1 MSKQEPLKIVSF
13 KAENIMKLS
22 AVSIVPKDNMIE
34 ITGKNGA
41 GKSSILDSI
50 VMALTGGKSI
60 PEKPIKSGKDKGK
73 IVLDLG
79 MYQITRSFT
88 PDNSYLKIETVDGS
102 TIKSPQKFL
111 DELVGSISFDPLD
124 FINRDQKEQRRVLLE
139 LIGVNVDD
147 LDNKKKL
154 IYDERTAI
162 GRDLK
167 SAEASLKGLVY
178 DSNIKQTTE
187 VSISD
192 LTTKLQETMQFNSQW
207 DADAQKNEV
216 IKSQAMRNRASIKEM
231 EETIQKIKDENVLLK
246 DKYDTTL
253 ERLNANPKIDIDEL
267 QLQISGIDEKNKTIR
282 NNQSYL
288 VAKQSKDDCQSLY
301 DSKTE
306 ELSNIET
313 QRNELLSSAT
323 MPVEGLSFNESELLY
338 NNIPLSQA
346 SDGEK
351 LMIGLGISMAL
362 NPTLRV
368 LRIKDGS
375 LLDSDNRQIIK
386 DKIKDKGFQL
396 WMESVSSDK
405 SVGIFIE
412 DGGIVAIDGEPQVK
426 EVVKHHAAK
435 TKEVAKSETKPTPE
449 TPDDW

>member
-1 MSKQEPLKIVSF
+1 MTKQEPLKIVSF

-79 MYQITRSFT
+79 LYQITRSFT
-88 PDNSYLKIETVDGS
+88 ADNSYLKIETVDGS

-124 FINRDQKEQRRVLLE
+124 FINRKKEEQRKALLE

-167 SAEASLKGLVY
+167 SAEASLKGLTY
-178 DSNIKQTTE
+178 DDSIKQTTE

-192 LTTKLQETMQFNSQW
+192 LTNRLQEMTKFNFQW
-207 DADAQKNEV
+207 ETDTRNNETF
-216 IKSQAMRNRASIKEM
+216 KSQYMRNKASIIEL
-231 EETIQKIKDENVLLK
+231 EEKVQSLREENTLLK
-246 DKYDTTL
+246 NKYDKNSA
-253 ERLNANPKIDIDEL
+253 RLTAQPKVDIDEL
-267 QLQISGIDEKNKTIR
+267 QLQISGIDEKNKAIR
-282 NNQSYL
+282 NNKSYL
-288 VAKQSKDDCQSLY
+288 TAKQSKDNCQSLY

-338 NNIPLSQA
+338 NNIPLSQT

-412 DGGIVAIDGEPQVK
+412 DGGVLMIDGEPVK
-426 EVVKHHAAK
+426 KEPATTKVVKKEAAK
-435 TKEVAKSETKPTPE
+435 PETKPIPE
-449 TPDDW
+449 TPEDW